1 MSRNFSIETCKRQVQ
16 HTCNKVFLF
25 IFLFFFSYT
34 KLEFLRWE
42 VIVSSFLNGS
52 FWQTGHA
59 DVSWNYK
66 QIVIADNV
74 QKMDRCWIIF
84 TLLCLTSYQTY
95 TLFTNSVEC
104 LIWQTQPSKIREIEG
119 LQQTCLSSGNHAR
132 KNRID
137 RNIFK
142 IPN

>member
-16 HTCNKVFLF
+16 HTCNKVFF
-25 IFLFFFSYT
+25 IYFLFFFSHT